1 MLVPFYFEKI
11 LDPHAIFVQNVL
23 GLVVEKFPV

>member
-1 MLVPFYFEKI
+1 MLVPFYFKKI

-23 GLVVEKFPV
+23 RLPAEKFPV